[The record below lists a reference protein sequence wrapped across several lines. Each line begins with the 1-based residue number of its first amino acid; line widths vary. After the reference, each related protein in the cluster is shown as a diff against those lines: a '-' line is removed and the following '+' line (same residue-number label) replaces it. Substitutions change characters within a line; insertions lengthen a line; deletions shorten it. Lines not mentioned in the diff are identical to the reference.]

1 VQCAAGMD
9 PAQQGGD
16 AAFNNIS
23 ATVEECMQRQTR
35 FYRFLSEHMVY
46 ESAEG
51 ENSSQASAVSGMK
64 I

>member
-1 VQCAAGMD
+1 
-9 PAQQGGD
+9 
-16 AAFNNIS
+16 
-23 ATVEECMQRQTR
+23 MQRQTR